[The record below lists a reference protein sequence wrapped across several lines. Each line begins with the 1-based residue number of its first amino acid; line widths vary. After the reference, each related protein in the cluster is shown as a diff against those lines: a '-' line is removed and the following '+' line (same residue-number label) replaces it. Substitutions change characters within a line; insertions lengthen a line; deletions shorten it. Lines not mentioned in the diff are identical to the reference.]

1 MKPGF
6 GLLGATFL
14 CILVLIGCDNGPS
27 EPSSEEDLLPLRIQ
41 LDWRPE
47 PQHGGLY
54 QALVDGFFEE
64 AGLEVQLIP
73 GGTNILVP
81 QKVATGEAEIGQ
93 SATTQVVQFRKNGYP
108 LKNVAGVFHHAPS
121 GLLMHESNPI
131 DSFEDLDGKRIMAR
145 PEAVYIPYLKDKYG
159 IDFEVTPQSFG
170 LGGFLSDPSFI
181 QEGFYIAEPYFLEQ
195 KGADVKWLPL
205 KDAGYSPYAVLFS
218 TDSFLQEHPEKV
230 RAFVKAYIRGWE
242 TYLGDGYSRAHAAM
256 KRDNDTLTDG
266 FLEFSR
272 NQILENHLVRG
283 DPEKGETIASLDPD
297 RIQREISIMESIGVL
312 EPGQV
317 SVDSVLDLSFLPESD
332 ADPEKAGSHE

>member
-1 MKPGF
+1 MKTGR
-6 GLLGATFL
+6 GLLLFFL
-14 CILVLIGCDNGPS
+14 TCLLAFSGCRNGTVDPDS
-27 EPSSEEDLLPLRIQ
+27 AEPLFEIRVQ

-54 QALVDGFFEE
+54 QALVDGIFEE
-64 AGLEVQLIP
+64 AGLKVTLIP

-81 QKVATGEAEIGQ
+81 QVVATGEAEIGQ
-93 SATTQVVQFRKNGYP
+93 SATTQIVQFRKNGYP

-145 PEAVYIPYLKDKYG
+145 PEAVYIPYLKNKYS

-170 LGGFLSDPSFI
+170 LGGFLSDQSFI

-195 KGADVKWLPL
+195 KGANVKWLPL

-218 TDSFLQEHPEKV
+218 TDSFLQEHPEEV

-242 TYLGDGYSRAHAAM
+242 TYLGDGYARAHAAM
-256 KRDNDTLTDG
+256 KRDNTALTDG

-272 NQILENHLVRG
+272 NQILENRLVRG
-283 DPEKGETIASLDPD
+283 DPENGEKIATLDPA
-297 RIQREISIMESIGVL
+297 RIQQEIEIMESIGIL
-312 EPGQV
+312 KPGQV
-317 SVDSVLDLSFLPESD
+317 TVDAVLDMSFLPESYSD
-332 ADPEKAGSHE
+332 PKTTGADE